1 MASKFELSLDVNY
14 VGSWGVVEAIRELFQ
29 NALDESVQCPE
40 NNYFFNYDTEKQV
53 LKIGNKRSILQTETL
68 LLGVTGKTDDTKTIG
83 QFGEG
88 YKLATVVLLRTGH
101 PITFYN
107 YGNKEVWT
115 CKLVTSKKYN
125 GRKVPTFFVN
135 KQHVWDNIP
144 DNDLTIVIENVTS
157 EEYDEIVKSNLNL
170 QPQKVN
176 MLESSSG
183 YILLDAEQSGNIYV
197 SGLFVTYNKDLKY
210 GYNFK
215 PDVIPL
221 DRDRRTVPNFDLYW
235 ETSRIWSPHTN
246 ELEFLN
252 MLTEENKESSC
263 QDLYYINSMFVAF
276 NNTSVEFIRD
286 KYKDKILVKNSDD
299 FRKAVELGY
308 KVEIVPE
315 RLYSCYSPYL
325 SQVELDISK
334 KLTTKQLFEAWFTTY
349 GDSLSDQAQNEFILL
364 CDRL

>member
-14 VGSWGVVEAIRELFQ
+14 VNSWGVVEAVRELFQ
-29 NALDESVQCPE
+29 NAIDESVQCPA
-40 NNYFFNYDTEKQV
+40 NNYFFEYEKEKQL
-53 LKIGNKRSILQTETL
+53 LKIGNKKSVLQTETL

-157 EEYDEIVKSNLNL
+157 EEYAEIVKSNLNL

-197 SGLFVTYNKDLKY
+197 SGLFVTHNNDLRY

-235 ETSRIWSPHTN
+235 ETSRIWSSHTN

-252 MLTEENKESSC
+252 MMTEASKEVTCS
-263 QDLYYINSMFVAF
+263 DLHYITSMFVAF
-276 NNTSVEFIRD
+276 NDTSVEFIRN
-286 KYKDKILVKNSDD
+286 KYKDKILVKTSDD
-299 FRKAVELGY
+299 FKKAIELGY
-308 KVEIVPE
+308 NAEIIPE
-315 RLYSCYSPYL
+315 KLYTCYSPYL
-325 SQVELDISK
+325 SQDELSLSK
-334 KLTTKQLFEAWFTTY
+334 KPTTKQLFEEWFTNY
-349 GDSLSDQAQNEFILL
+349 AESLSDEAQNEFILL